1 MYISDWGDSWYID
14 LMYVCQSTKGK
25 RFHNVLMTPSDKHF
39 FSLLQNP
46 THIFLSVICPARTF
60 WWRLYAD

>member
-39 FSLLQNP
+39 FLSSAEP
-46 THIFLSVICPARTF
+46 HTHIFERYLSGAHFLVAAIR
-60 WWRLYAD
+60 

>member
-1 MYISDWGDSWYID
+1 MYIGDWGDSWYID

-39 FSLLQNP
+39 FSSSEP
-46 THIFLSVICPARTF
+46 HTHIFERYLSGAHFLVAAIR
-60 WWRLYAD
+60 